1 MHIRVVHNLDRL
13 LPTPR
18 RPRRVRGLLRGEG
31 HLVRL
36 YGRVIADAEEVNAQE
51 LGRLASGAD
60 LAEGLGEDGA
70 LEGYGAVADVVVGDL
85 GCELRSDPRGEGR
98 EGFMLK
104 GVGKGVTSYLGQLTD
119 ALDSLDKG
127 IIPQRRKPLEQ

>member
-1 MHIRVVHNLDRL
+1 M
-13 LPTPR
+13 
-18 RPRRVRGLLRGEG
+18 
-31 HLVRL
+31 RL